1 MKLKK
6 ITGRAK
12 KCGPSAL
19 SAITGLPTH
28 DCAKYIRFHTSKR
41 SVNGVHPKDMIQ
53 VLQDLNFTCIE
64 TRKYAKTLRKF
75 ADWVKWLNCEDRI
88 FLVIASN
95 HYVVFDH
102 ENVADSGFWFGRK
115 PVKIEH
121 IFNEKNHFD
130 LMRIKQ
136 IFVIT
141 EA

>member
-1 MKLKK
+1 MRLKK
-6 ITGRAK
+6 ITGRAT

-28 DCAKYIRFHTSKR
+28 DCAKHIRFHTGER
-41 SVNGVHPKDMIQ
+41 SVNGVHSKYMIQ
-53 VLQDLNFTCIE
+53 VLQDLDFICKEI
-64 TRKYAKTLRKF
+64 RKPAKTLRKF
-75 ADWVKWLNCEDRI
+75 AEFVKWLDCEDRL
-88 FLVIASN
+88 FLVVASN

-115 PVKIEH
+115 PAKIEC

-136 IFVIT
+136 VFLII